1 MSTHFDLPITCLITA
16 GKATPE
22 NYQQKRDDILGIIRI
37 AAECGISLVQIREK
51 RLTTKLLYSL
61 VSDSVAITSGT
72 KTRLLVND
80 RADVAAATDADGV
93 HLTAGSMPT
102 HIVRRC
108 FSLDMLIGVSVHSVE
123 AAVDAA
129 RDGADFV
136 IFAPV
141 FATPGKGKPTG
152 LFELADVCR
161 KLAPFPVL
169 ALGGIDE
176 TNYGAVLDA
185 GASGF
190 AAIRFL
196 NDADRLRQ
204 IASELQLRPQ

>member
-1 MSTHFDLPITCLITA
+1 MSTHFDLPITYLITA
-16 GKATPE
+16 GEATPE
-22 NYQQKRDDILGIIRI
+22 NYQKKRDEIIDIIRI
-37 AAECGISLVQIREK
+37 AVECGISLVQIREK

-80 RADVAAATDADGV
+80 RADVAAATGSDGV
-93 HLTAGSMPT
+93 HLTVGSLPT

-108 FSLDMLIGVSVHSVE
+108 FSSDILIGMSVHTAE
-123 AAVDAA
+123 AAEKEA

-136 IFAPV
+136 VFAPV
-141 FATPGKGKPTG
+141 FATPGKGQPTG
-152 LFELADVCR
+152 LSRLADVCR

-176 TNYGAVLDA
+176 TNYRAVLDA

-196 NDADRLRQ
+196 NDVDRLRR
-204 IASELQLRPQ
+204 IASELQIRPQ